1 MIGRGFAT
9 GLAAWSLMLAAPA
22 LAQQPLN
29 AVACTYDSMGPE
41 DREIALLLVA
51 REFGQG
57 GKFAPSSRNV
67 SAVNDLIADAQ
78 HKCRLR
84 FGWSVVR
91 ADAASNYALAAI
103 LGEAIGQSLQSTGR
117 SIAPLEQ
124 FYRQNPVSQ
133 AGRGNQRKLAGYLA
147 EQGWEEATDSE
158 LFLAWLYLETL
169 MAKDQERRR
178 FGPR

>member
-1 MIGRGFAT
+1 MIRHGI
-9 GLAAWSLMLAAPA
+9 GLAAFTLMLPAPV
-22 LAQQPLN
+22 LAQQPVN
-29 AVACTYDSMGPE
+29 SVSCAFDSMGQE
-41 DREIALLLVA
+41 DREIALLLIA

-67 SAVNDLIADAQ
+67 SAVNDLIAEAQ
-78 HKCRLR
+78 QKCRLR
-84 FGWSVVR
+84 FSWSAVR
-91 ADAASNYALAAI
+91 ADAASNYALTAI

-117 SIAPLEQ
+117 SIASLEQ

-133 AGRGNQRKLAGYLA
+133 AGRSNQRRLAGYLG
-147 EQGWEEATDSE
+147 EQGWAEATDSE

-178 FGPR
+178 FGAR